1 MTLYIKYIMTET
13 GPGNKV
19 SVGDQDVEQ
28 EPLQQSEYYQ
38 QRPRP
43 GTVSKEVFLEKSEC
57 TQWRPKTYYSFGAAA
72 GEFRFII
79 LVLGPMGSGKS
90 SIVKYMK
97 AYAKILK
104 PGAIRA
110 TKGEWII
117 DAVNHDHFIT
127 QSPQYKQGFDA
138 IFPPA
143 DANETI
149 VPSEEQIQNL
159 HDEYQTVRQGPRH
172 DDNTAANRRHYGFA
186 SSSERRGVANP
197 TMLDDPHGNSATS
210 IQVYENL
217 RKNIKAGNNII
228 YEATGEGWGTLKKIF
243 ETVVLTTNNCA
254 KYKYIVLASMNLID
268 VASNEQRIISR
279 FVEQKKK
286 YDEWRRGNVVKQPPI
301 PRLPYYDHDRVRER
315 NQAAYKIIQNIVQLC
330 TYDMKGQP
338 KTLGQCDGVGIDLL
352 FIFDNRGDRVYDD
365 AQTLATRAQ
374 RKTPMFIIPLSTRS
388 RWITQVGQG
397 QPLEF
402 SPSERTKFDN
412 LISSFTDHDGAT
424 DGGHGNAAEAAAD
437 NVADVHTQMLDMA
450 NTREWIAPLLVPPAR
465 RRRRK
470 SKKRKKKKRGGRS
483 IQHTKRRRKSTHRS
497 RRRGHKQ
504 RKTCRRKRAN

>member
-1 MTLYIKYIMTET
+1 MTLYIKYIMTEI
-13 GPGNKV
+13 GPENEE
-19 SVGDQDVEQ
+19 SVGDQGVEQ

-110 TKGEWII
+110 TKGEWVI

-127 QSPQYKQGFDA
+127 QSPQYKQEFNT
-138 IFPPA
+138 IFPI
-143 DANETI
+143 ANVDDTNA
-149 VPSEEQIQNL
+149 PSEEQTQQLNNA
-159 HDEYQTVRQGPRH
+159 YQTVRKGHEH
-172 DDNTAANRRHYGFA
+172 DDNTAAARRHYGF
-186 SSSERRGVANP
+186 SSAAERIGVADPSTLHNP
-197 TMLDDPHGNSATS
+197 GENSASS
-210 IQVYENL
+210 IQVYGNL

-268 VASNEQRIISR
+268 VASNGQRIISR

-286 YDEWRRGNVVKQPPI
+286 YDEWRHGNVGNQPPI
-301 PRLPYYDHDRVRER
+301 PRLPHYDDASVRGR
-315 NQAAYKIIQNIVQLC
+315 NRSTYKMIQNIVQLC
-330 TYDMKGQP
+330 TYDMKGLP
-338 KTLGQCDGVGIDLL
+338 VPLGQCDGVGIDLL

-365 AQTLATRAQ
+365 AQTLATPAQ
-374 RKTPMFIIPLSTRS
+374 RKTPIFIIPLSTRS
-388 RWITQVGQG
+388 RWITRMRQG

-424 DGGHGNAAEAAAD
+424 DGGHGNTADAAART
-437 NVADVHTQMLDMA
+437 ADAHAQMLDMA

-465 RRRRK
+465 RRKRK

-483 IQHTKRRRKSTHRS
+483 IQHSKRRRKSTHRS